1 MRLILSITFTTLFL
15 FSCSP
20 ETSGNNIEMT
30 ENKLNNTSPQ
40 NNLNPFL
47 EGKLNSRKTINLV
60 RPWNPDLGL
69 KKFGLAW
76 TRDVQFSKKT
86 ITLRHLNW
94 NYNKVGMKD
103 AYYPGIDKFLT
114 SKPFFK
120 ENKLLVE
127 VDNPDYQN
135 FFAKLVNSK
144 IKELD
149 NASDGVMLDWWND
162 NQPIYKGNK
171 QTLNKARRGIAK
183 AVREEIG
190 LQKIILANVNGN
202 KDKGTVQYLN
212 GVFFELS
219 KSGKHK
225 NSKELYTKSDYFMI
239 EDLLEFYQENL
250 QHPKLIAL
258 EGWKEGYS
266 DSSQNV
272 FTQRIAKTLTAMT
285 IVIADNGYVNF
296 ATNHPD
302 YDEPEYEFYEF
313 YDFDIGQPIS
323 ESKKLR
329 TGVQLKE
336 HERGFVAYNITGSE
350 YSFARKSQE
359 IIVPKYSG
367 LFCMEIDGLDC
378 LSVD

>member
-171 QTLNKARRGIAK
+171 QTVNKARRGIAK

-212 GVFFELS
+212 GVFF
-219 KSGKHK
+219 
-225 NSKELYTKSDYFMI
+225 
-239 EDLLEFYQENL
+239 
-250 QHPKLIAL
+250 
-258 EGWKEGYS
+258 
-266 DSSQNV
+266 
-272 FTQRIAKTLTAMT
+272 
-285 IVIADNGYVNF
+285 
-296 ATNHPD
+296 
-302 YDEPEYEFYEF
+302 
-313 YDFDIGQPIS
+313 
-323 ESKKLR
+323 
-329 TGVQLKE
+329 
-336 HERGFVAYNITGSE
+336 
-350 YSFARKSQE
+350 
-359 IIVPKYSG
+359 
-367 LFCMEIDGLDC
+367 
-378 LSVD
+378 